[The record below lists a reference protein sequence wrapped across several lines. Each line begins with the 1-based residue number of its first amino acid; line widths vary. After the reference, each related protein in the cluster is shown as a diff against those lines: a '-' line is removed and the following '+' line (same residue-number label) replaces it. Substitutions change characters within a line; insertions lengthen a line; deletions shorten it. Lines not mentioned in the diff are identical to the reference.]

1 MFPSLLDQ
9 SESVLHLSLV
19 SDHLDLLLFRVS
31 NGGGGSSRCKRMMHS
46 HANQRNR
53 QWRYEDIAALADSGT
68 YCLPLHQTPATV
80 RDRQVDITKQ
90 QVSTVA
96 IFLNPNRTR

>member
-1 MFPSLLDQ
+1 
-9 SESVLHLSLV
+9 
-19 SDHLDLLLFRVS
+19 
-31 NGGGGSSRCKRMMHS
+31 MHS

-53 QWRYEDIAALADSGT
+53 QWLYEDIAALADSGT

-90 QVSTVA
+90 QVSAVA
-96 IFLNPNRTR
+96 IFFKKKGLVTVRISCLRTSKVYLTLLPMGGADWPPFVSKANK